1 MASQK
6 IANYCVA
13 LNYLVIAAY
22 PSTPHSSKF
31 TRLVLD
37 DFCLTIQNFYFLQKI
52 QKPIISSMEYKDYY
66 DILGIKRDAS
76 QDEVKQAYRRL
87 ARKYHPDISKEAG
100 AEAKFKDV
108 GEAYEVLKDPEKRTA
123 YDKFGSDWKTGQD
136 FKAPPNWD
144 AGFEFSGAGYTG
156 ADTGGFSDF
165 FEQLFGHTK
174 FSGAGQRTATFRMQ
188 GENQHAKIVIR
199 LEDAFH
205 GSKQTITL
213 TRAKVDEQGRVRT
226 EPHSLH
232 ITIPKGIMEGQHI
245 RLEGQGMPGIGGGP
259 NGDLFLEIA
268 FAQHPLFQ
276 VEGRD
281 IYHTL
286 ATTPWEAALGA
297 TVTVPTL
304 GGRVDLK
311 IPAGSQG
318 ARKLRLKNRGLS
330 SAKKQGDQYV
340 TLRITVPEAKTE
352 EQKKL
357 YQEMAK
363 IMVVN
368 PR

>member
-1 MASQK
+1 
-6 IANYCVA
+6 
-13 LNYLVIAAY
+13 
-22 PSTPHSSKF
+22 
-31 TRLVLD
+31 
-37 DFCLTIQNFYFLQKI
+37 
-52 QKPIISSMEYKDYY
+52 MEYKDYY
-66 DILGIKRDAS
+66 NILKVKRDAS
-76 QDEVKQAYRRL
+76 QDEVKQGYRRL
-87 ARKYHPDISKEAG
+87 ARKYHPDISKEKD

-123 YDKFGSDWKTGQD
+123 YDKFGADWKAGQE

-156 ADTGGFSDF
+156 GDTNDFSDF

-174 FSGAGQRTATFRMQ
+174 FSGARQQRSTFRMQ

-199 LEDAFH
+199 LEDAFQ
-205 GSKQTITL
+205 GSRQTITL
-213 TRAKVDEQGRVRT
+213 SRAKVDEQGHVKT

-232 ITIPKGIMEGQHI
+232 VTIPKGIIEGQHI

-268 FAQHPLFQ
+268 FAEHPLFQ
-276 VEGRD
+276 ADDRD
-281 IYHTL
+281 IYHSL
-286 ATTPWEAALGA
+286 SITPWEAALGA

-304 GGRVDLK
+304 GGNVDLK

-318 ARKLRLKNRGLS
+318 GQKLRLKDRGLS
-330 SAKKQGDQYV
+330 SSKKKGNQYV
-340 TLRITVPEAKTE
+340 TFRIIVPEPKTE

-357 YQEMAK
+357 YREMAK
-363 IMVVN
+363 IMEAN
-368 PR
+368 PRP

>member
-1 MASQK
+1 
-6 IANYCVA
+6 
-13 LNYLVIAAY
+13 
-22 PSTPHSSKF
+22 
-31 TRLVLD
+31 
-37 DFCLTIQNFYFLQKI
+37 
-52 QKPIISSMEYKDYY
+52 MEYKDYY
-66 DILGIKRDAS
+66 TILEVKRDAS

-87 ARKYHPDISKEAG
+87 ARKYHPDISKEKD

-123 YDKFGSDWKTGQD
+123 YDKFGADWKAGQD
-136 FKAPPNWD
+136 FEAPPNWD
-144 AGFEFSGAGYTG
+144 AGFEFSGSGYTG
-156 ADTGGFSDF
+156 GDTNDFSDF

-174 FSGAGQRTATFRMQ
+174 FSGARQQRSTFRMQ

-213 TRAKVDEQGRVRT
+213 SRAKVDEQGHVKT

-232 ITIPKGIMEGQHI
+232 VTIPKGIIEGQHI

-268 FAQHPLFQ
+268 FAEHPLFQ
-276 VEGRD
+276 AEGRE
-281 IYHTL
+281 IYHSL
-286 ATTPWEAALGA
+286 SITPWEAALGA

-304 GGRVDLK
+304 GGKVDLK

-318 ARKLRLKNRGLS
+318 GQKLRLKDRGLS
-330 SAKKQGDQYV
+330 SSKKKGNQYV
-340 TLRITVPEAKTE
+340 TFRIIVPEAKTE

-357 YQEMAK
+357 YREMAK
-363 IMVVN
+363 IMEAN
-368 PR
+368 PRA